1 MPKTERVAEWMT
13 ENPVTV
19 TPDFSVLAAY
29 ERMRARGIRR
39 MPVVDKDGKLVGI
52 ITRSDIEQVM
62 NHPRSEEER
71 RIARFSLAGQTVAEL
86 MTPNPITVA
95 ANDSIGKAAAMMIRK
110 PCEWIT
116 GARTRPTCGYHHRV
130 GYFSSSSQ
138 YMGRRRDGI
147 TLRRAQRYT

>member
-39 MPVVDKDGKLVGI
+39 MPVVDKDGALVGI
-52 ITRSDIEQVM
+52 ITRSDIEQAM
-62 NHPRSEEER
+62 SHPRSEEER
-71 RIARFSLAGQTVAEL
+71 RLARFSLAGQTVAEY

-95 ANDSIGKAAAMMIRK
+95 ADASIGEAATMMIRARVSGL
-110 PCEWIT
+110 PVMDNGRLIGIIT
-116 GARTRPTCGYHHRV
+116 ESDIFRLVASTWAAEESG
-130 GYFSSSSQ
+130 
-138 YMGRRRDGI
+138 
-147 TLRRAQRYT
+147 

>member
-39 MPVVDKDGKLVGI
+39 MPVVDKDGALVGI
-52 ITRSDIEQVM
+52 ITRSDIEQAM
-62 NHPRSEEER
+62 SHPHSEEER
-71 RIARFSLAGQTVAEL
+71 RLARFSLAGQTVAEY

-95 ANDSIGKAAAMMIRK
+95 ADASIGEAATMMIRARVSGL
-110 PCEWIT
+110 PVMDNGRLIGIIT
-116 GARTRPTCGYHHRV
+116 ESDIFRLVASTWAAEESG
-130 GYFSSSSQ
+130 
-138 YMGRRRDGI
+138 
-147 TLRRAQRYT
+147 

>member
-39 MPVVDKDGKLVGI
+39 MPVVDKDGALVGI
-52 ITRSDIEQVM
+52 ITRSDIEQAM
-62 NHPRSEEER
+62 SHPRSEEER
-71 RIARFSLAGQTVAEL
+71 RMARFSLAGQTVAEY

-95 ANDSIGKAAAMMIRK
+95 ADASIGEAAAMMIRARVSGL
-110 PCEWIT
+110 PVMDNGRLIGIIT
-116 GARTRPTCGYHHRV
+116 ESDIFRLVASTWAAEESG
-130 GYFSSSSQ
+130 
-138 YMGRRRDGI
+138 
-147 TLRRAQRYT
+147 

>member
-39 MPVVDKDGKLVGI
+39 MPVVDKDGALVGI
-52 ITRSDIEQVM
+52 ITLSDIEKAM
-62 NHPRSEEER
+62 SHPRSEEER
-71 RIARFSLAGQTVAEL
+71 RLARFSLAGQTVAEY

-95 ANDSIGKAAAMMIRK
+95 ADASIGEAATMMIRARVSGL
-110 PCEWIT
+110 PVMDNGRLIGIIT
-116 GARTRPTCGYHHRV
+116 ESDIFRLVASTWAAEESG
-130 GYFSSSSQ
+130 
-138 YMGRRRDGI
+138 
-147 TLRRAQRYT
+147 

>member
-39 MPVVDKDGKLVGI
+39 MPVVDKDGTLVGI
-52 ITRSDIEQVM
+52 ITRSDIEQAM
-62 NHPRSEEER
+62 SHPRSEEER
-71 RIARFSLAGQTVAEL
+71 RLARFSLAGQTVAEY

-95 ANDSIGKAAAMMIRK
+95 ADASIGEAAAMMIRARVSGL
-110 PCEWIT
+110 PVMDNGRMIGIIT
-116 GARTRPTCGYHHRV
+116 ESDIFRLVASTWAAEESG
-130 GYFSSSSQ
+130 
-138 YMGRRRDGI
+138 
-147 TLRRAQRYT
+147 

>member
-19 TPDFSVLAAY
+19 TPEFSLLAAY

-39 MPVVDKDGKLVGI
+39 MPVVDKDGTLVGI
-52 ITRSDIEQVM
+52 ITRSDIEQAM

-71 RIARFSLAGQTVAEL
+71 RMARFSLAGQTVAEY

-95 ANDSIGKAAAMMIRK
+95 ADASIGEAAAMMIRARVSGL
-110 PCEWIT
+110 PVMDNGRLIGIIT
-116 GARTRPTCGYHHRV
+116 ESDIFRLVASTWAAEESG
-130 GYFSSSSQ
+130 
-138 YMGRRRDGI
+138 
-147 TLRRAQRYT
+147 